1 MYLEVCFQSVK
12 SCGGPFRKSNV
23 HACGCFV
30 FQSVLHHSFSPL
42 HSLGIMKTKKEKKHC
57 VNFDTQ
63 RVLVRIH
70 EKKRKE
76 KKETNHV
83 NFDAQ

>member
-1 MYLEVCFQSVK
+1 
-12 SCGGPFRKSNV
+12 
-23 HACGCFV
+23 
-30 FQSVLHHSFSPL
+30 
-42 HSLGIMKTKKEKKHC
+42 MKTKKEKKHC